1 MVTNNRIK
9 NTLNSTCFLFF
20 FFSQIDRP
28 VDNIKEEEGEGE
40 EGSCIEVNAFG
51 SSGYDGLGWW
61 GLLVGFVLGLEGP
74 CHFNWFTIT
83 VKV

>member
-1 MVTNNRIK
+1 MATNNRIK
-9 NTLNSTCFLFF
+9 NTLNCTCFF

-51 SSGYDGLGWW
+51 SSGYDRLGWW